1 MADCGKKKK
10 KKWMAFF
17 TTIRALEF
25 ALEIG
30 IINAILE
37 GYSKHSIET
46 QTIQKT

>member
-1 MADCGKKKK
+1 MVDCGKI